1 MTNAALQVARTGL
14 DAQQERM
21 QVIANNISNVNT
33 TGFKRDR
40 ANFQTLA
47 YQYTTAPGAT
57 SSGDDQYTQ
66 GTALGGGVK
75 LTGTSRSDTQGSMS
89 QTGNALD
96 VAIQGAGFFQIQQ
109 PDGTIAYTRDGTFT
123 LSSEGAIVT
132 TDGRPL
138 IPNIQVPDGATN
150 ITIGADG
157 TVSATVANATTATQ
171 LGKIQLAS
179 FVNPTGLQAQ
189 GTNLLTETQASGTP
203 QLGDAGTDGR
213 GTMVQGSLEA
223 SNVDVTQ
230 ELVDMIETQRAYEVN
245 SKMIKATDEM
255 LQFANQN
262 MGS

>member
-66 GTALGGGVK
+66 GTALGGGVSM
-75 LTGTSRSDTQGSMS
+75 TGTSRSDTQGSLN

-96 VAIQGAGFFQIQQ
+96 VAIQGSGFFQIQQ

-123 LSSEGAIVT
+123 LSAEGQVVT
-132 TDGRPL
+132 T
-138 IPNIQVPDGATN
+138 
-150 ITIGADG
+150 
-157 TVSATVANATTATQ
+157 
-171 LGKIQLAS
+171 
-179 FVNPTGLQAQ
+179 
-189 GTNLLTETQASGTP
+189 
-203 QLGDAGTDGR
+203 
-213 GTMVQGSLEA
+213 
-223 SNVDVTQ
+223 
-230 ELVDMIETQRAYEVN
+230 
-245 SKMIKATDEM
+245 
-255 LQFANQN
+255 
-262 MGS
+262 

>member
-1 MTNAALQVARTGL
+1 MTTAALHVARTGL

-21 QVIANNISNVNT
+21 QVIANNIANVNT

-40 ANFQTLA
+40 ANFETLA
-47 YQYTTAPGAT
+47 YQYATAPGAT
-57 SSGDDQYTQ
+57 SSGDDKYTQ
-66 GTALGGGVK
+66 GLALGGGV
-75 LTGTSRSDTQGSMS
+75 TMAGTSRSDTQGSLN
-89 QTGNALD
+89 QTGNSLD

-109 PDGTIAYTRDGTFT
+109 PDGTIAYTRDGNFS
-123 LSSEGAIVT
+123 LSAEGQVVT
-132 TDGRPL
+132 QDGRAVL
-138 IPNIQVPDGATN
+138 PNIQVPNGATS

-157 TVSATVANATTATQ
+157 TVSATAAGASAATQ

-179 FVNPTGLQAQ
+179 FVNPTGLKSL
-189 GTNLLTETQASGTP
+189 GGNLLSETDASGTP

-213 GTMVQGSLEA
+213 GTIQQGSLEA
-223 SNVDVTQ
+223 SNVNVVE

-262 MGS
+262 M